1 MTFDQTHFKVGK
13 RVQIRADDSRI
24 ENSRLQEKRKKKKIG
39 KNFERQTS
47 SQNCGAR
54 D

>member
-1 MTFDQTHFKVGK
+1 MTFDHTQLKVGK
-13 RVQIRADDSRI
+13 RARTRADDSRI
-24 ENSRLQEKRKKKKIG
+24 ENSRLQEKAQKKTG